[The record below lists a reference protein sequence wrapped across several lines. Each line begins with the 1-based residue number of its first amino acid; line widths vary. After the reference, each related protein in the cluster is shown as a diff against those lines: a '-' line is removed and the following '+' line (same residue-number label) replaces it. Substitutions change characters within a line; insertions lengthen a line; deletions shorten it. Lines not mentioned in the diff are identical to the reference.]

1 MKRILIALVA
11 MLALSVA
18 NEAQAQSVFNFGGTA
33 RDSIRAN
40 DSFYTAATRLNGSQ
54 QNKIS
59 YQWVHDAVSGTPTYV
74 ARFQYSNDGTNWINF
89 GTTSRFYQSLA
100 PTGDTTFINDS
111 ASYPGFYFRIYVDAN
126 GTAQK
131 SLWKAVIKTY

>member
-1 MKRILIALVA
+1 MKKILIALVA

-18 NEAQAQSVFNFGGTA
+18 NEAQAQSIFTFGGNS

-40 DSFYTAATRLNGSQ
+40 DSFFTAAQRLNGSQ
-54 QNKIS
+54 QNIVS
-59 YQWVHDAVSGTPTYV
+59 WQWVHDAVSGTPGYV
-74 ARFQYSNDGTNWINF
+74 ARLQYSNDGSNWINF
-89 GTTSRFYQSLA
+89 GTTSRFYRSLA
-100 PTGDTTFINDS
+100 PTGDTTFINDTT
-111 ASYPGFYFRIYVDAN
+111 AYPGFYFRIHVDAN